1 MKRSFAITGFAVL
14 MLCVFSSSSLANQKK
29 PRTLVAGIF
38 DKLMNKDGR
47 HDTALPAKECQGA
60 INQFFSSLLPPP
72 YATVAQNGFIVAP
85 STLFYAGTKRRE
97 NHYCWMMTEDCFY
110 PQKKF
115 PVDHFSNVATAC
127 GIDRSH
133 DWKGKTHNRRC
144 SEQLQSLKRSVNR
157 LIAAT
162 EVTKHYPPS
171 HPIWAETEELCKN
184 HGLCEFQLM
193 SARDEVM
200 KSYLKIKAA
209 CNMG

>member
-38 DKLMNKDGR
+38 DKLMNKDER

-97 NHYCWMMTEDCFY
+97 NHYCWMMTENCFY
-110 PQKKF
+110 PQKKISCRPF
-115 PVDHFSNVATAC
+115 
-127 GIDRSH
+127 
-133 DWKGKTHNRRC
+133 
-144 SEQLQSLKRSVNR
+144 
-157 LIAAT
+157 
-162 EVTKHYPPS
+162 
-171 HPIWAETEELCKN
+171 
-184 HGLCEFQLM
+184 
-193 SARDEVM
+193 
-200 KSYLKIKAA
+200 
-209 CNMG
+209 

>member
-60 INQFFSSLLPPP
+60 INQFFSS
-72 YATVAQNGFIVAP
+72 FH
-85 STLFYAGTKRRE
+85 AGTKRRE

-162 EVTKHYPPS
+162 EVTKRYPPS

>member
-60 INQFFSSLLPPP
+60 INQFFSSILPPS
-72 YATVAQNGFIVAP
+72 YVILCD
-85 STLFYAGTKRRE
+85 TLFYVDTKRRE

-162 EVTKHYPPS
+162 EVTKRYPPS

-184 HGLCEFQLM
+184 HGLCEFQLT

-200 KSYLKIKAA
+200 HSYLKIKAA

>member
-1 MKRSFAITGFAVL
+1 
-14 MLCVFSSSSLANQKK
+14 
-29 PRTLVAGIF
+29 
-38 DKLMNKDGR
+38 
-47 HDTALPAKECQGA
+47 
-60 INQFFSSLLPPP
+60 
-72 YATVAQNGFIVAP
+72 
-85 STLFYAGTKRRE
+85 
-97 NHYCWMMTEDCFY
+97 MMTEDCFY

-115 PVDHFSNVATAC
+115 PVDHFSNVPTAC

-162 EVTKHYPPS
+162 EVTKRYPPS

-209 CNMG
+209 YNMG